1 MNEEAI
7 AQQQLQN
14 VPQPAEHTPAP
25 ITAPEL
31 TGFGDAS
38 IDLDE
43 MTQYKLHD
51 LFGAKYDPNDNETKQ
66 RLQYIYEIAS
76 DGLESKD
83 YVIVASKIREIMRVA
98 GLAHSD
104 QKLYKLYQFMRLSNV
119 MKKTSQEMELLSDG

>member
-1 MNEEAI
+1 MNEDAI
-7 AQQQLQN
+7 AQQQQQN

-51 LFGAKYDPNDNETKQ
+51 LFDAKYDPNDNETRQ
-66 RLQYIYEIAS
+66 RLQYIYTVAS
-76 DGLESKD
+76 DGLEAPD
-83 YVIVASKIREIMRVA
+83 YVTVASKIRETMRIA
-98 GLAHSD
+98 GITHSD
-104 QKLYKLYQFMRLSNV
+104 KKLYKLYQFMRLSNV